1 MHSNELAAS
10 SRSRMQY
17 VLEKTLYYIISAKTL
32 FIEPSENSKQTEIIQ
47 NWQANICLKEMKES
61 VCIDFLMFERGV
73 CMIIV

>member
-1 MHSNELAAS
+1 
-10 SRSRMQY
+10 MQY

-61 VCIDFLMFERGV
+61 VWIDFLMFERGV

>member
-61 VCIDFLMFERGV
+61 VS
-73 CMIIV
+73 